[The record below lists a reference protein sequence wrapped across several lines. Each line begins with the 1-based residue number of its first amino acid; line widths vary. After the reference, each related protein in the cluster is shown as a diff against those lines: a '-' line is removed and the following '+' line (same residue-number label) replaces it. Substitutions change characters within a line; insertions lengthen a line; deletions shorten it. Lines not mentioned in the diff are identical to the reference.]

1 MRCNELSVVS
11 DLQLVQSEEGQVR
24 ENAVQRRV
32 VTIGRRGVQRK
43 KDLAEYFQEFL
54 VTYAAVKHLLDENFL
69 VRVLEL
75 NNDSDKRDLWLH
87 LLGIH
92 QRESRWFCKQD

>member
-24 ENAVQRRV
+24 ENAVQRHV
-32 VTIGRRGVQRK
+32 VTIGRGGVQRK
-43 KDLAEYFQEFL
+43 KDFAEYFQEFL

-69 VRVLEL
+69 VRVFKLKNE
-75 NNDSDKRDLWLH
+75 SD
-87 LLGIH
+87 
-92 QRESRWFCKQD
+92 ESD